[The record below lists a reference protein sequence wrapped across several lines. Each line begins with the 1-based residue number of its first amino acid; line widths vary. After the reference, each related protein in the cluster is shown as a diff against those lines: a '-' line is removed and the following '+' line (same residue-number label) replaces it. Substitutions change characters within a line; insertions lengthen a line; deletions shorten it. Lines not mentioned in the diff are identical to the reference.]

1 MQDIKIHFL
10 NYSHVQIECSD
21 SILLEMRD
29 YFSFE
34 VEGAR
39 LRGENMRKRS
49 SILHLT
55 HDEISLLVIWR

>member
-39 LRGENMRKRS
+39 FQKDLSMVDGMG
-49 SILHLT
+49 
-55 HDEISLLVIWR
+55 VFVF